1 VSVLNLTVELVSALH
16 SNFHLGGV
24 IPDPG
29 PSAPPGVSAGVT
41 NLIAFAKYG
50 GYILGAIALVLFGG
64 TLWWSSR
71 QGQGGQVHVTGL
83 GLILLGVVLVGAA
96 VGIVSSFIPA

>member
-1 VSVLNLTVELVSALH
+1 
-16 SNFHLGGV
+16 
-24 IPDPG
+24 
-29 PSAPPGVSAGVT
+29 
-41 NLIAFAKYG
+41 
-50 GYILGAIALVLFGG
+50 VLFGG